1 KMAVPDY
8 ASTLATLREQQ
19 AAHPLSILSLAE
31 PIIAAAQSTT
41 SPSARKS
48 NVSADSANSDLAD
61 PTPATLHADL
71 AHYRALFSK
80 LRFSYL
86 EQVTKEKYLRSIVGE
101 PPLVVS
107 HADNAALEAKLAA
120 VKAELKAKKDEVG
133 RLVEALDERARAL

>member
-1 KMAVPDY
+1 MAMPDY

-31 PIIAAAQSTT
+31 PIITAAQSSSS

-61 PTPATLHADL
+61 PTPATLQADL

-86 EQVTKEKYLRSIVGE
+86 EQLTKEKYLRSIVG
-101 PPLVVS
+101 
-107 HADNAALEAKLAA
+107 
-120 VKAELKAKKDEVG
+120 
-133 RLVEALDERARAL
+133 